1 MISLEE
7 EKRKIEIKIAEL
19 NKSKE
24 KLNKSKEKIEKEIR
38 NQIDLKDNILLEKA
52 KEVQKRNISIVYL
65 GSDMVSLGNEYETKV
80 YDLDDEYISLR
91 DVLENFELKK

>member
-7 EKRKIEIKIAEL
+7 EKRKIEIKIAE
-19 NKSKE
+19 
-24 KLNKSKEKIEKEIR
+24 LNKSKEKIEKEIR

-52 KEVQKRNISIVYL
+52 KEVQKRNISIVFL
-65 GSDMVSLGNEYETKV
+65 GRVDGGEFDMVSLGNEYERKV